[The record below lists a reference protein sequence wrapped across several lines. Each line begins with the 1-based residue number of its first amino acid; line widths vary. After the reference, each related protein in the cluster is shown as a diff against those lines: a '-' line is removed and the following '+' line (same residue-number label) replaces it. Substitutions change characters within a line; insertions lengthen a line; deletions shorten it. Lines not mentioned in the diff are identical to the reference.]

1 MVSDVTVRLKLR
13 GLNQLMT
20 SRGVT
25 AAVVRR
31 AQAMQ
36 KAAGDNF
43 EVNIVPHKY
52 TARAFIRPSNYKGRV
67 EEAREKRL
75 MRSIDAAR

>member
-1 MVSDVTVRLKLR
+1 MASDVTVRLKLR

-20 SRGVT
+20 SSGAT

-36 KAAGDNF
+36 KAAGENF

-52 TARAFIRPSNYKGRV
+52 TARAFIRPKNYEGRV
-67 EEAREKRL
+67 QEAREKRL